1 MTYTV
6 LNKYYQNKYFKDKVL
21 LKSFEE
27 NNNLKEIYIDTEN
40 DYIIFVLNR
49 GSENSLSQFL
59 KLEKLDFN
67 YKTDYSTKIFE
78 YLEDKLKLENNKQ

>member
-1 MTYTV
+1 MYTV
-6 LNKYYQNKYFKDKVL
+6 LNKYYQNEYFKDKVL

-40 DYIIFVLNR
+40 NYIIFVLNR

-59 KLEKLDFN
+59 KIEKLDFN
-67 YKTDYSTKIFE
+67 YKNDYSTKIFK
-78 YLEDKLKLENNKQ
+78 YLEDKLKLESNKQ

>member
-1 MTYTV
+1 MYTV

-40 DYIIFVLNR
+40 NYIIFVLNR

-78 YLEDKLKLENNKQ
+78 YLEDKLKLENNK

>member
-1 MTYTV
+1 MYTV

-27 NNNLKEIYIDTEN
+27 NNNLKEIYIDIEN
-40 DYIIFVLNR
+40 NYIIFVLNR

-59 KLEKLDFN
+59 KIEKLDFN
-67 YKTDYSTKIFE
+67 YKTDYSTKIFK
-78 YLEDKLKLENNKQ
+78 YLEDKLKLESNKQ

>member
-1 MTYTV
+1 MYTV

-40 DYIIFVLNR
+40 NYIIFVLNR
-49 GSENSLSQFL
+49 GSENSLTQFVYI
-59 KLEKLDFN
+59 KQLDFN
-67 YKTDYSTKIFE
+67 YKTDYSTKIFK